1 MVDNACQRYLPILYP
16 EVAALKR
23 ALANNLR
30 SSNTEVSRFL
40 NISIPQSRRYPDVW
54 YNGSIREYE
63 DAADYIDARH
73 LRRGRVIA

>member
-1 MVDNACQRYLPILYP
+1 M
-16 EVAALKR
+16 KR
-23 ALANNLR
+23 AHMLNIR
-30 SSNTEVSRFL
+30 SSNNEVSRFL
-40 NISIPQSRRYPDVW
+40 NISIPQSRRHPDVW